1 VSTDTLPAAWDA
13 LSDPTRRALLER
25 LRDEGPLAAGEL
37 AEGFAVSRPAV
48 SQHLAVL
55 REASLVR
62 VRAEGT
68 RRVYSLD
75 PSGLT
80 ALRAWVEGFWTVVL
94 ADYADE
100 VRRRTA
106 PPTTRQRTARR
117 KATS

>member
-1 VSTDTLPAAWDA
+1 MSTDTTDRAWDA
-13 LSDPTRRALLER
+13 LADPTRRALLER
-25 LRDEGPLAAGEL
+25 LRDAGPSAAGEL
-37 AEGFAVSRPAV
+37 AEGFAISRPAV

-55 REASLVR
+55 LAASLVC
-62 VRAEGT
+62 VRPEGT

-75 PSGLT
+75 PAGLT
-80 ALRAWVEGFWTVVL
+80 AMRAWVEGFWTVVL

-106 PPTTRQRTARR
+106 PAARPAPRRR

>member
-1 VSTDTLPAAWDA
+1 VSTDTTSPWEA
-13 LSDPTRRALLER
+13 LADPTRRALLER
-25 LRDEGPLAAGEL
+25 LRDRGPLAAGAL
-37 AEGFAVSRPAV
+37 AEGFAISRPAV

-55 REASLVR
+55 RDASLVQ
-62 VRAEGT
+62 VRPEGT

-100 VRRRTA
+100 VRRRTTSA
-106 PPTTRQRTARR
+106 PASWRTSRR
-117 KATS
+117 KGPS